1 MVQSPFHYMKMVT
14 SFHDGWDDVSTL
26 HPAVMK
32 TFLYLV
38 LPMSL
43 LPPAMLLFAGMDHP
57 LTYLM
62 NAPYSRWK
70 IVAAAFFVTELATV
84 PLMGWVIKS
93 MAEIH
98 QIDCNFKDTFL
109 LAAIAALPLWAS
121 SIGLAIANMWIMIV
135 ALVVGLMMSASL
147 LYHGTYTILKLDD
160 DEEAQALSSS
170 AFSVGGLVWAFLCAF
185 VVLPLIT

>member
-1 MVQSPFHYMKMVT
+1 MKMVT
-14 SFHDGWDDVSTL
+14 SFHDGWDDVSAL
-26 HPAVMK
+26 HPTVTK

-43 LPPAMLLFAGMDHP
+43 LPPVMLSYAGIDHP
-57 LTYLM
+57 LTYLL

-70 IVAAAFFVTELATV
+70 MVAAAFFVTELLTV

-98 QIDCNFKDTFL
+98 QIACDFKDTFL
-109 LAAIAALPLWAS
+109 LAAITALPLWAS
-121 SIGLAIANMWIMIV
+121 SLGLAVDNIWVMIV
-135 ALVVGLMMSASL
+135 ALSAGLMVSASL
-147 LYHGTYTILKLDD
+147 LYHGTYAVLKLEN
-160 DEEAQALSSS
+160 DEEAQLLSSS

-185 VVLPLIT
+185 VMVPLIT

>member
-1 MVQSPFHYMKMVT
+1 MMQSPLHYMKMVT
-14 SFHDGWDDVSTL
+14 SFHDGWDDVSAM
-26 HPAVMK
+26 HPAILK
-32 TFLYLV
+32 TFLYVV

-43 LPPAMLLFAGMDHP
+43 LPPAMLLYAGADHP
-57 LTYLM
+57 LAYLL

-70 IVAAAFFVTELATV
+70 IVAFAFFATELVTV
-84 PLMGWVIKS
+84 PLMGWVVKS

-98 QIDCNFKDTFL
+98 DVACDFKDTFL

-121 SIGLAIANMWIMIV
+121 SLGLAIPNMWAMVV
-135 ALVVGLMMSASL
+135 ALALGLMISASL
-147 LYHGTYTILKLDD
+147 LYHGTYTILGLND

>member
-1 MVQSPFHYMKMVT
+1 MVQSPLHYMKMVT
-14 SFHDGWDDVSTL
+14 SFHDGWDDVSAL
-26 HPAVMK
+26 HPAVLK
-32 TFLYLV
+32 TFLFVV

-43 LPPAMLLFAGMDHP
+43 LPPAMLLYAGADHP
-57 LTYLM
+57 LSYLM

-70 IVAAAFFVTELATV
+70 IVAFSFFVTELATV
-84 PLMGWVIKS
+84 PLMGWVIRS

-98 QIDCNFKDTFL
+98 QVACDFKDTFL
-109 LAAIAALPLWAS
+109 LAAIAAIPMWAS
-121 SIGLAIANMWIMIV
+121 SLGLAVPNIWVMIV
-135 ALVVGLMMSASL
+135 ALVAGLMASASL
-147 LYHGTYTILKLDD
+147 LYHGTYTILKLTD

>member
-1 MVQSPFHYMKMVT
+1 MMQNPLRYMKMVT
-14 SFHDGWDDVSTL
+14 SFHDGWDDISAL
-26 HPAVMK
+26 HPAVLK
-32 TFLYLV
+32 TFLYVV

-43 LPPAMLLFAGMDHP
+43 LPPAMLLYAGEDHP

-70 IVAAAFFVTELATV
+70 LVAFAFFITELLTV

-98 QIDCNFKDTFL
+98 QIKCDFKDTFL

-121 SIGLAIANMWIMIV
+121 SLGLAIDNMWVMIL
-135 ALVVGLMMSASL
+135 ALVTGLMMSASL

-170 AFSVGGLVWAFLCAF
+170 AFSIGGLVWAFLCAF